1 MSEKPV
7 SKKPVSEKPGREART
22 FFVDTRFQ
30 RLARRPGGVP
40 RDQAIENAQAKI
52 DAGQPDFEAW
62 LDGQLYELV
71 DTLRQVQAGTADA
84 QWAEA
89 IAAQCRQLRDVGTTM
104 GFVLLTFVAN
114 NLCEML
120 ESANGKSEGNLEL
133 IACHVDA
140 LLLARQ
146 KQYRKLRPEQ
156 LPELSAGLRRVAE
169 FAESASIA
177 PDDAGTPSGQ

>member
-1 MSEKPV
+1 M
-7 SKKPVSEKPGREART
+7 SEKPGREART

-52 DAGQPDFEAW
+52 DAGQPEFEAW
-62 LDGQLYELV
+62 LDGQLHELV
-71 DTLRQVQAGTADA
+71 DIVRQVQAGTADPA
-84 QWAEA
+84 WSAA
-89 IAAQCRQLRDVGTTM
+89 IASHCRQLRDVGTTM

-120 ESANGKSEGNLEL
+120 ESANGNGAQCNLEL

-169 FAESASIA
+169 FAESTSIA

>member
-1 MSEKPV
+1 
-7 SKKPVSEKPGREART
+7 
-22 FFVDTRFQ
+22 
-30 RLARRPGGVP
+30 
-40 RDQAIENAQAKI
+40 
-52 DAGQPDFEAW
+52 
-62 LDGQLYELV
+62 
-71 DTLRQVQAGTADA
+71 
-84 QWAEA
+84 
-89 IAAQCRQLRDVGTTM
+89 M

-120 ESANGKSEGNLEL
+120 ESANGSGAQCNLEL

>member
-1 MSEKPV
+1 M
-7 SKKPVSEKPGREART
+7 SEKPGREART

-40 RDQAIENAQAKI
+40 RDQAIESAQAGL

-71 DTLRQVQAGTADA
+71 DTLRQVQAGTADSNWS
-84 QWAEA
+84 QS

-120 ESANGKSEGNLEL
+120 ESTNGGGAQSNLGL

-156 LPELSAGLRRVAE
+156 LPELSEGLRRVAE

-177 PDDAGTPSGQ
+177 PGEAGTPSGQ